1 MLHLEWVAI
10 VEGKRIG
17 RSMNSTV
24 RSKGKRIAWA
34 ISGSGHYLT
43 ECLEIIA
50 EMGNVDLFLSAAA
63 AEVLAMYGHNP
74 AKLKSK
80 MRVYSDA
87 TASSVP
93 VEFLYQGK
101 YHTMVI
107 APATSNTVAKMVW
120 GISDTLVTNMYA
132 QAGKCRVPSIVFAC
146 DNEPEIESEAPA
158 GMVKVYPRRIDLEN
172 VDRLKDFEATTVVA
186 DMAALRRALQDRLEC
201 LNASSS

>member
-1 MLHLEWVAI
+1 M
-10 VEGKRIG
+10 K
-17 RSMNSTV
+17 STV
-24 RSKGKRIAWA
+24 RPKGKRIAWA
-34 ISGSGHYLT
+34 ISGSGHYLS

-50 EMGNVDLFLSAAA
+50 ETGNIDLFLSTAA
-63 AEVLAMYGHNP
+63 AEVLPMYGHDL

-80 MRVYSDA
+80 MRVYRDA
-87 TASSVP
+87 TASAVP
-93 VEFLYQGK
+93 VQFLYQDQ

-146 DNEPEIESEAPA
+146 DNEPEIESPAPE

-172 VDRLKDFEATTVVA
+172 VERLKDFEATTVVA
-186 DMAALRRALQDRLEC
+186 DMAALRQALKDRLEW
-201 LNASSS
+201 LSTSSS